1 MRHGST
7 SSLPDGDRPL
17 RVHLVAHH
25 HLDRAAGVS
34 GATLAL
40 GQGLAA
46 RGCTVSYYSFDDA
59 YGATRG
65 PEIPRMLRFPWLVA
79 RHLARTPACDVVD
92 ATTGDAWVWAAL
104 GRRGCAHAALAT
116 RAHGL
121 EHVMSDDVRRRAHA
135 GRMHL
140 SRKYPVYHGGYRLW
154 EVRRSLVAADA
165 QIFLNEGDRTFA
177 VERLGVDPATSVVL
191 PNGVPDH
198 LLDLTPVG
206 AEQSTGPVA
215 LAFLGS
221 WIPRKGISAVVEMAS
236 LLHSR
241 DVPFSLR
248 LLGTGVASGEVLS
261 AFAPDVR
268 DRISVIPRFEPDEL
282 AERLRGA
289 EVLLHPSWTEGFSLA
304 LVEGMACGLAPV
316 ATRSGGST
324 AVVRDLETGLLM
336 SDESGVALADGVAL
350 LAADRALLGRLR
362 EAAQRAVQPLR
373 WDAIASR
380 TIDVYR
386 AALARRR
393 VTSGAPPWPCRSP

>member
-1 MRHGST
+1 MRRDST
-7 SSLPDGDRPL
+7 SSLPDDGRPL

-40 GQGLAA
+40 GRGLAA
-46 RGCTVSYYSFDDA
+46 HGCSVSYYSFDDA
-59 YGATRG
+59 FGTAGGA
-65 PEIPRMLRFPWLVA
+65 EIPRMVRFPWLVA

-92 ATTGDAWVWAAL
+92 ATTGDAWVWTTL
-104 GRRGCAHAALAT
+104 GRRGCTHAALVT

-121 EHVMSDDVRRRAHA
+121 EHVMSEDVRRRARA
-135 GRMHL
+135 GEMQL
-140 SRKYPVYHGGYRLW
+140 SRKYPLYHGGYRLW
-154 EVRRSLVAADA
+154 EVRRSLVASDA
-165 QIFLNEGDRTFA
+165 QVFLNDVDRAFA
-177 VERLGVDPATSVVL
+177 VERLGVDAATCVVL
-191 PNGVPDH
+191 PNGVPDR
-198 LLDLTPVG
+198 LLDLAPVE
-206 AEQSTGPVA
+206 APRMDGPIE

-221 WIPRKGISAVVEMAS
+221 WIARKGIAAVVEMAS

-248 LLGTGVASGEVLS
+248 LLGTGVASDEVRS
-261 AFAPDVR
+261 AFAPEVR
-268 DRISVIPRFEPDEL
+268 DRVSVFPRFEPGEL
-282 AERLRGA
+282 ADRLRGA
-289 EVLLHPSWTEGFSLA
+289 DVLLHPSWTEGFSLA

-336 SDESGVALADGVAL
+336 RDESGGALADAVAL
-350 LAADRALLGRLR
+350 LAADRALLGRMR

-373 WDAIASR
+373 WDAIAAR

-386 AALARRR
+386 DALARRR
-393 VTSGAPPWPCRSP
+393 AIRTLRK